1 MDADRQGVR
10 SPAGVRRAALLLV
23 GVLLPLHASA
33 ETWPSRPIRLVV
45 PYAAG
50 GPVDVAARI
59 VGDRLAERFHARV
72 LLDNR
77 PGAGGNIGAG
87 VVAKAPPDGYTLLFT
102 TSSISIAPSIYKS
115 LSYDVLRD
123 LAPISQILTQPTT
136 LIALPDFAAS
146 TIPELIA
153 LARAQPGTV
162 TYASGGNGTT
172 NHLSGEMLK
181 ALAKIDIVHVPY
193 RGTAQALTA
202 LIGGEVK
209 TMFASTIESMPLIT
223 SGRVKALAVTN
234 AERTPLL
241 PDLPTIGEFVPGY
254 ECTIWYGMWG
264 PAGLPPAILT
274 QLSDAILALPSQPDV
289 TARFAQFGATVVA
302 STPDAFAR
310 HLKAEVEKWA
320 KLVAAA
326 GIQID

>member
-1 MDADRQGVR
+1 MMRVAILGFF
-10 SPAGVRRAALLLV
+10 L
-23 GVLLPLHASA
+23 LLPLMASA
-33 ETWPSRPIRLVV
+33 ESWPSRPIRLVI

-59 VGDRLAERFHARV
+59 VGDRLAERFHERV

-77 PGAGGNIGAG
+77 PGAGGNIGADL
-87 VVAKAPPDGYTLLFT
+87 VAKATPDGYTLLFT

-115 LSYDVLRD
+115 LPYDVLRD
-123 LAPISQILTQPTT
+123 LTPISQILTQPTT
-136 LIALPDFAAS
+136 LIALDGFAAS

-153 LARAQPGTV
+153 LARARPGTI

-181 ALAKIDIVHVPY
+181 ALAGIDIVHVPY
-193 RGTAQALTA
+193 RGTAPAFTA
-202 LIGGEVK
+202 LIAGEVGM
-209 TMFASTIESMPLIT
+209 MFASTIESMPLIKA
-223 SGRVKALAVTN
+223 GRVKALAVTN
-234 AERTPLL
+234 AERSPLL

-264 PAGLPPAILT
+264 PAGLPPEILT
-274 QLSDAILALPSQPDV
+274 ALSDAILALPGEPDIK
-289 TARFAQFGATVVA
+289 ARFDQFGATLVA
-302 STPDAFAR
+302 STPPAFAR
-310 HLKAEVEKWA
+310 HLKAEVDRWA

>member
-1 MDADRQGVR
+1 MMRV
-10 SPAGVRRAALLLV
+10 ALIAVSL
-23 GVLLPLHASA
+23 LLPLVASA
-33 ETWPSRPIRLVV
+33 ETWPSRPIRLVI

-59 VGDRLAERFHARV
+59 VGDRLTERFHERV
-72 LLDNR
+72 LLDSR
-77 PGAGGNIGAG
+77 PGAGGNIGADL
-87 VVAKAPPDGYTLLFT
+87 VAKAAPDGYTLLFT

-115 LSYDVLRD
+115 LPYDVLRD

-136 LIALPDFAAS
+136 LIALDGFAAS

-153 LARAQPGTV
+153 LARARPGTI

-181 ALAKIDIVHVPY
+181 ALAGIDIVHVPY
-193 RGTAQALTA
+193 RGTAPAFTA
-202 LIGGEVK
+202 LIAGEVGM
-209 TMFASTIESMPLIT
+209 MFASTIESMPLIKA
-223 SGRVKALAVTN
+223 GRVKALAVTN
-234 AERTPLL
+234 AERSPLL

-254 ECTIWYGMWG
+254 ECTIWYGLWG
-264 PAGLPPAILT
+264 PAGLPPEILT
-274 QLSDAILALPSQPDV
+274 QLSDAILALPGQPDIK
-289 TARFAQFGATVVA
+289 ARFDQFGATLVA
-302 STPDAFAR
+302 STPQAFAR
-310 HLKAEVEKWA
+310 HLQAEVDRWA

>member
-1 MDADRQGVR
+1 MT
-10 SPAGVRRAALLLV
+10 RAALLALA
-23 GVLLPLHASA
+23 LLAPFGARA
-33 ETWPSRPIRLVV
+33 EVWPSRPIRLVI

-59 VGDRLAERFHARV
+59 VGDQLAARFHQRV

-77 PGAGGNIGAG
+77 PGAGGNIGADL
-87 VVAKAPPDGYTLLFT
+87 VAKAAPDGYTLLFT
-102 TSSISIAPSIYKS
+102 TSSISIAPSVYKS
-115 LSYDVLRD
+115 LSYDLLKD
-123 LAPISQILTQPTT
+123 LTPISEILTQPTT
-136 LIALPDFAAS
+136 LIALADFPAG

-153 LARAQPGTV
+153 MARAEPGTL

-193 RGTAQALTA
+193 RGTAPALAA
-202 LIGGEVK
+202 LIAGEVRM
-209 TMFASTIESMPLIT
+209 MFASTIESMPLIKA
-223 SGRVKALAVTN
+223 GRVKALAVTN
-234 AERTPLL
+234 AERSPLL

-254 ECTIWYGMWG
+254 ECTIWYGLWG
-264 PAGLPPAILT
+264 PAGLPPEILT
-274 QLSDAILALPSQPDV
+274 QLSDVILELPRQPGV
-289 TARFAQFGATVVA
+289 KARFDQFGATLVA
-302 STPDAFAR
+302 STPEAFAR
-310 HLKAEVEKWA
+310 HLRAEVEKWA

>member
-1 MDADRQGVR
+1 MMRVAILGFF
-10 SPAGVRRAALLLV
+10 L
-23 GVLLPLHASA
+23 LLPLMASA
-33 ETWPSRPIRLVV
+33 ESWPSRPIRLVI

-59 VGDRLAERFHARV
+59 VGDRLAERFRERV

-77 PGAGGNIGAG
+77 PGAGGNIGADL
-87 VVAKAPPDGYTLLFT
+87 VAKATPDGYTLLFT

-115 LSYDVLRD
+115 LPYDVLRD
-123 LAPISQILTQPTT
+123 LTPISQILTQPTT
-136 LIALPDFAAS
+136 LIALDGFAAS

-153 LARAQPGTV
+153 LARARPGTI

-181 ALAKIDIVHVPY
+181 ALAGIDIVHVPY
-193 RGTAQALTA
+193 RGTAPAFTA
-202 LIGGEVK
+202 LIAGEVGM
-209 TMFASTIESMPLIT
+209 MFASTIESMPLIKA
-223 SGRVKALAVTN
+223 GRVKALAVTN
-234 AERTPLL
+234 AERSPLL

-264 PAGLPPAILT
+264 PAGLPPEILT
-274 QLSDAILALPSQPDV
+274 ALSDAILALPGEPDIK
-289 TARFAQFGATVVA
+289 ARFDQFGATLVA
-302 STPDAFAR
+302 STPPAFAR
-310 HLKAEVEKWA
+310 HLKAEVDRWA

>member
-1 MDADRQGVR
+1 M
-10 SPAGVRRAALLLV
+10 RRAALLLWML
-23 GVLLPLHASA
+23 LLPLDAGA
-33 ETWPSRPIRLVV
+33 ETWPSRPLRLVI

-59 VGDRLAERFHARV
+59 VGDKLAERFHARV

-77 PGAGGNIGAG
+77 PGAGGNIGSDL
-87 VVAKAPPDGYTLLFT
+87 VAKASPDGYTLLFT
-102 TSSISIAPSIYKS
+102 TSSIAIAPSIYKS

-136 LIALPDFAAS
+136 LIAQESFSAS

-153 LARAQPGTV
+153 LARAKPGTL

-193 RGTAQALTA
+193 RGTAPAFTA
-202 LIGGEVK
+202 LMGGEVAM
-209 TMFASTIESMPLIT
+209 MFASTIESMPLIK

-234 AERTPLL
+234 AERSPLL

-254 ECTIWYGMWG
+254 ECTIWYGLWG
-264 PAGLPPAILT
+264 PAGLPSGILA
-274 QLSDAILALPSQPDV
+274 QLSDAILALPGQPDV
-289 TARFAQFGATVVA
+289 KARFDQFGATLVA
-302 STPDAFAR
+302 STPQAFAR
-310 HLKAEVEKWA
+310 HLKAEVERWA

>member
-1 MDADRQGVR
+1 M
-10 SPAGVRRAALLLV
+10 RRAAFLALALLL
-23 GVLLPLHASA
+23 PFEARA
-33 ETWPSRPIRLVV
+33 ERWPSRPIRLVI

-59 VGDRLAERFHARV
+59 VGDKLAERFRERV

-77 PGAGGNIGAG
+77 PGAGGNIGADL
-87 VVAKAPPDGYTLLFT
+87 VAKATPDGYTLLFT

-115 LSYDVLRD
+115 LPYDVLRD

-136 LIALPDFAAS
+136 LIALDDFAAS

-153 LARAQPGTV
+153 LARAQPGII

-181 ALAKIDIVHVPY
+181 ALAGIDIVHVPY
-193 RGTAQALTA
+193 RGTAPAFSA
-202 LIGGEVK
+202 LIAGEVGM
-209 TMFASTIESMPLIT
+209 MFASTIESMPLIKA
-223 SGRVKALAVTN
+223 GRVKALAVTN
-234 AERTPLL
+234 AERSPLL

-254 ECTIWYGMWG
+254 ECTIWYGLWG
-264 PAGLPPAILT
+264 PAGLPPEILT
-274 QLSDAILALPSQPDV
+274 QLSDAILALAGQPEIK
-289 TARFAQFGATVVA
+289 ARFDQFGATLVA
-302 STPDAFAR
+302 STPQAFAR
-310 HLKAEVEKWA
+310 HLKAEVDRWA

-326 GIQID
+326 GIRID

>member
-1 MDADRQGVR
+1 MMRVAILGFF
-10 SPAGVRRAALLLV
+10 L
-23 GVLLPLHASA
+23 LLPLMASA
-33 ETWPSRPIRLVV
+33 ESWPSRPIRLVI

-59 VGDRLAERFHARV
+59 VGDKLAERFRERV

-77 PGAGGNIGAG
+77 PGAGGNIGADL
-87 VVAKAPPDGYTLLFT
+87 VAKATPDGYTLLFT

-115 LSYDVLRD
+115 LPYDVLRD

-136 LIALPDFAAS
+136 LIALDGFAAS
-146 TIPELIA
+146 TIPELIV
-153 LARAQPGTV
+153 LARARQGTI

-181 ALAKIDIVHVPY
+181 ALAGIDIVHVPY
-193 RGTAQALTA
+193 RGTAPAFTA
-202 LIGGEVK
+202 LIAGEVGM
-209 TMFASTIESMPLIT
+209 MFASTIESMPLIKA
-223 SGRVKALAVTN
+223 GRVKALAVTN
-234 AERTPLL
+234 AQRSPLL

-264 PAGLPPAILT
+264 PAGLPPDIVTA
-274 QLSDAILALPSQPDV
+274 LSDAILALPGQPDIK
-289 TARFAQFGATVVA
+289 ARFDQFGATLVA
-302 STPDAFAR
+302 STPQAFAR
-310 HLKAEVEKWA
+310 HLKAEVDRWA

>member
-1 MDADRQGVR
+1 MRYATFL
-10 SPAGVRRAALLLV
+10 ALAW
-23 GVLLPLHASA
+23 LLPFAVRA
-33 ETWPSRPIRLVV
+33 EDWPSRPIRLVI

-59 VGDRLAERFHARV
+59 VGDRLAERFHERV

-77 PGAGGNIGAG
+77 PGAGGNIGADL
-87 VVAKAPPDGYTLLFT
+87 VAKAAPDGYTLLFT

-115 LSYDVLRD
+115 LPYDVLRD

-136 LIALPDFAAS
+136 LIALDGFAAS

-153 LARAQPGTV
+153 LARAQPGTI

-181 ALAKIDIVHVPY
+181 ALAGIDIVHVPY
-193 RGTAQALTA
+193 RGTAPAFTA
-202 LIGGEVK
+202 LIAGEVDM
-209 TMFASTIESMPLIT
+209 MFASTIESMPLIKA
-223 SGRVKALAVTN
+223 GRVKALAVTN
-234 AERTPLL
+234 AERSPLL

-254 ECTIWYGMWG
+254 ECTIWYGLWG
-264 PAGLPPAILT
+264 PAGLPPEILT
-274 QLSDAILALPSQPDV
+274 ALSDAILALPGQPEIK
-289 TARFAQFGATVVA
+289 ARFDQFGATLVA
-302 STPDAFAR
+302 STPQAFAR
-310 HLKAEVEKWA
+310 HLKAEVERWA